1 MREGER
7 ERTGGGCSKTNFDA
21 WRERGKGGGGC
32 SKQHVEKARADR
44 QVEREDGRVGQAR
57 EGEEGCERG
66 RTREVSR
73 QEGGGMRES
82 AMKQGRCR

>member
-1 MREGER
+1 M
-7 ERTGGGCSKTNFDA
+7 
-21 WRERGKGGGGC
+21 
-32 SKQHVEKARADR
+32 EKARADR

-73 QEGGGMRES
+73 QEGGGDERECNETREMQIEFRKATYES
-82 AMKQGRCR
+82 LNRNLLSTFKKWPNFPLS